1 MKKKNKKKDYSIK
14 RFILVFIMMICILV
28 SSCTYWMYA
37 YHHKYGKNY
46 YEDKIISS
54 KIDDYIK
61 VEGNLVYINN
71 INEELKN
78 SFIKKQI
85 DIQKNN
91 IIDMTITKGIYKEI
105 LSLKINY
112 ILQNNIE
119 EVLTIN
125 IDLTNKKEIPN
136 EDMLNKIGKNYKE
149 LAEDIYNNYIKVE
162 DSKKIIDII
171 TDKELTEKELNENK
185 EKYIIRIRE
194 KLPEVIKLYIKDNK
208 VYYMVN
214 IDEISKICYYTDK
227 NIGYIN
233 KEIGKI

>member
-14 RFILVFIMMICILV
+14 RFILVFITMICILV

-125 IDLTNKKEIPN
+125 IDLRNKKEISN
-136 EDMLNKIGKNYKE
+136 EDILNKIEKNYKE

-171 TDKELTEKELNENK
+171 TDKELTGKELNENK

>member
-1 MKKKNKKKDYSIK
+1 
-14 RFILVFIMMICILV
+14 
-28 SSCTYWMYA
+28 
-37 YHHKYGKNY
+37 
-46 YEDKIISS
+46 
-54 KIDDYIK
+54 
-61 VEGNLVYINN
+61 
-71 INEELKN
+71 
-78 SFIKKQI
+78 
-85 DIQKNN
+85 
-91 IIDMTITKGIYKEI
+91 MTITKGIYKEI

-125 IDLTNKKEIPN
+125 IDLRNKKEISN
-136 EDMLNKIGKNYKE
+136 EDILNKIEKNYKE

-171 TDKELTEKELNENK
+171 TDKELTGKELNENK

-227 NIGYIN
+227 SIGYIN

>member
-14 RFILVFIMMICILV
+14 RFILVFIMMLCILI

-78 SFIKKQI
+78 SFIEKQI

-125 IDLTNKKEIPN
+125 IDLRNKKEISN
-136 EDMLNKIGKNYKE
+136 EDILNKIEKNYKE

-171 TDKELTEKELNENK
+171 TDKELTGKELNEDK

-227 NIGYIN
+227 SIGYIN

>member
-1 MKKKNKKKDYSIK
+1 MKKKNTKKDYSIK
-14 RFILVFIMMICILV
+14 RFILVFIMMLCILI

-91 IIDMTITKGIYKEI
+91 VIDMTITKGIYKEI

-125 IDLTNKKEIPN
+125 IDLRNKKEISN
-136 EDMLNKIGKNYKE
+136 EDILNKIEKNYKE

-171 TDKELTEKELNENK
+171 TDKELTGKELNEDK

>member
-14 RFILVFIMMICILV
+14 RFILVFIMMLCILI

-78 SFIKKQI
+78 SFIEKQI

-125 IDLTNKKEIPN
+125 IDLRNKKEISN
-136 EDMLNKIGKNYKE
+136 EDILNKIEKNYKE

-171 TDKELTEKELNENK
+171 TDKELTGKELNEDK

>member
-14 RFILVFIMMICILV
+14 RFILVFIMMLCILI

-54 KIDDYIK
+54 KVDDYIK

-78 SFIKKQI
+78 SFINKQI

-105 LSLKINY
+105 LSIKINY

-125 IDLTNKKEIPN
+125 IDLRNKKEIPN
-136 EDMLNKIGKNYKE
+136 EDILNKIEKNYKE

-171 TDKELTEKELNENK
+171 TDKELTGKELNENK

-194 KLPEVIKLYIKDNK
+194 KLPETIKLYIKDNK

>member
-14 RFILVFIMMICILV
+14 RFILVFIMMLCILI

-91 IIDMTITKGIYKEI
+91 VIDMTITKGIYKEI

-125 IDLTNKKEIPN
+125 IDLRNKKEISN
-136 EDMLNKIGKNYKE
+136 EDILNKIEKNYKE

-171 TDKELTEKELNENK
+171 TDKELTGKELNENK

>member
-14 RFILVFIMMICILV
+14 RFILVFIMMIFILV

-91 IIDMTITKGIYKEI
+91 VIDMTITKGIYKEI

-125 IDLTNKKEIPN
+125 IDLRNKKEISN
-136 EDMLNKIGKNYKE
+136 EDILNKIEKNYKE

-171 TDKELTEKELNENK
+171 TDKELTGKELNENK

>member
-125 IDLTNKKEIPN
+125 IDLRNKKEISN
-136 EDMLNKIGKNYKE
+136 EDILNKIEKNYKE

-171 TDKELTEKELNENK
+171 TDKELTGKELNEDK

-227 NIGYIN
+227 SIGYIN

>member
-14 RFILVFIMMICILV
+14 RFILVFIMMLCILI

-125 IDLTNKKEIPN
+125 IDLRNKKEISN
-136 EDMLNKIGKNYKE
+136 EDILNKIEKNYKE

-171 TDKELTEKELNENK
+171 TDKELTGKELNENK

>member
-14 RFILVFIMMICILV
+14 RFILVFIMMLCILI

-78 SFIKKQI
+78 SFIEKQI

-125 IDLTNKKEIPN
+125 IDLRNKKEISN
-136 EDMLNKIGKNYKE
+136 EDILNKIEKNYKE

-171 TDKELTEKELNENK
+171 TDKELTGKELNENK

>member
-14 RFILVFIMMICILV
+14 RFILVFIMMLCILI

-91 IIDMTITKGIYKEI
+91 VIDMTITKGIYKEI

-125 IDLTNKKEIPN
+125 IDLRNKKEISN
-136 EDMLNKIGKNYKE
+136 EDILNKIEKNYKE

-171 TDKELTEKELNENK
+171 TDKELTGKELNENK

-208 VYYMVN
+208 VYYMIN

>member
-91 IIDMTITKGIYKEI
+91 VIDMTITKGIYKEI

-125 IDLTNKKEIPN
+125 IDLRNKKEISN
-136 EDMLNKIGKNYKE
+136 EDILNKIEKNYKE

-171 TDKELTEKELNENK
+171 TDKELTGKELNENK

>member
-91 IIDMTITKGIYKEI
+91 VIDMTITKGIYKEI

-125 IDLTNKKEIPN
+125 IDLRNKKEISN
-136 EDMLNKIGKNYKE
+136 EDILNKIEKNYKE

-171 TDKELTEKELNENK
+171 TDKELTGKELNEDK

-227 NIGYIN
+227 SIGYIN

>member
-14 RFILVFIMMICILV
+14 RFILVFIMMLCILI

-91 IIDMTITKGIYKEI
+91 VIDMTITKGIYKEI

-125 IDLTNKKEIPN
+125 IDLRNKKEISN
-136 EDMLNKIGKNYKE
+136 EDILNKIEKNYKE

-171 TDKELTEKELNENK
+171 TDKELTGKELNEDK

-233 KEIGKI
+233 KDIGKI

>member
-1 MKKKNKKKDYSIK
+1 MKKRNKKKDYSIK
-14 RFILVFIMMICILV
+14 RFILVFIMMLCILI

-78 SFIKKQI
+78 SFIEKQI

-125 IDLTNKKEIPN
+125 IDLRNKKEISN
-136 EDMLNKIGKNYKE
+136 EDILNKIEKNYKE

-171 TDKELTEKELNENK
+171 TDKELTGKELNEDK

-227 NIGYIN
+227 SIGYIN

>member
-78 SFIKKQI
+78 SFIEKQI

-125 IDLTNKKEIPN
+125 IDLRNKKEISN
-136 EDMLNKIGKNYKE
+136 EDILNKIEKNYKE

-171 TDKELTEKELNENK
+171 TDKELTGKELNENK

-227 NIGYIN
+227 SIGYIN

>member
-14 RFILVFIMMICILV
+14 RFILVFIMMLCILI

-78 SFIKKQI
+78 SFIEKQI

-125 IDLTNKKEIPN
+125 MDLRNKKEISN
-136 EDMLNKIGKNYKE
+136 EDILNKIEKNYKE

-171 TDKELTEKELNENK
+171 TDKELTGKELNENK

>member
-91 IIDMTITKGIYKEI
+91 VIDMTITKGIYKEI

-125 IDLTNKKEIPN
+125 IDLRNKKEISN
-136 EDMLNKIGKNYKE
+136 EDILNKIEKNYKE

-171 TDKELTEKELNENK
+171 TDKELTGKELNENK

-233 KEIGKI
+233 KEIGKL

>member
-14 RFILVFIMMICILV
+14 RFILVFIMMLCILI

-91 IIDMTITKGIYKEI
+91 VIDMTITKGIYKEI

-112 ILQNNIE
+112 IL
-119 EVLTIN
+119 
-125 IDLTNKKEIPN
+125 
-136 EDMLNKIGKNYKE
+136 

-171 TDKELTEKELNENK
+171 TDKELTGKELNEDK

>member
-105 LSLKINY
+105 LLLKINY

-125 IDLTNKKEIPN
+125 IDLRNKKEISN
-136 EDMLNKIGKNYKE
+136 EDILNKIEKNYKE

-162 DSKKIIDII
+162 DNKKIIDII
-171 TDKELTEKELNENK
+171 TDKELTGKELNENK

>member
-14 RFILVFIMMICILV
+14 RFILVFIMMLCILI

-78 SFIKKQI
+78 SFIEKQI

-125 IDLTNKKEIPN
+125 IDLRNKKEISN
-136 EDMLNKIGKNYKE
+136 EDILNKIEKNYKE

-171 TDKELTEKELNENK
+171 TDKELTGKELNENK

-227 NIGYIN
+227 SIGYIN

>member
-78 SFIKKQI
+78 SFIEKQI

-125 IDLTNKKEIPN
+125 IDLRNKKEISN
-136 EDMLNKIGKNYKE
+136 EDILNKIEKNYKE

-171 TDKELTEKELNENK
+171 TDKELTGKELNEDK

>member
-1 MKKKNKKKDYSIK
+1 MKKKNKKKDYSVK
-14 RFILVFIMMICILV
+14 RFILVFIMMLCILI

-54 KIDDYIK
+54 KVDDYIK

-125 IDLTNKKEIPN
+125 IDLRNKKEIPN
-136 EDMLNKIGKNYKE
+136 EDILNKIGKNYKE

-171 TDKELTEKELNENK
+171 TDKELTGKELNENK

>member
-14 RFILVFIMMICILV
+14 RFILVFIMMLCILV

-78 SFIKKQI
+78 SFIEKQI

-125 IDLTNKKEIPN
+125 IDLRNKKEISN
-136 EDMLNKIGKNYKE
+136 EDILNKIEKNYKE

-171 TDKELTEKELNENK
+171 TDKELTGKELNEDK

-227 NIGYIN
+227 SIGYIN

>member
-1 MKKKNKKKDYSIK
+1 MKKNNKKKDYSIK

-125 IDLTNKKEIPN
+125 IDLRNKKEISN
-136 EDMLNKIGKNYKE
+136 EDILNKIEKNYKE

-171 TDKELTEKELNENK
+171 TDKELTGKELNENK

>member
-91 IIDMTITKGIYKEI
+91 VIDMTITKGIYKEI

-125 IDLTNKKEIPN
+125 IDLRNKKEISN
-136 EDMLNKIGKNYKE
+136 EDILNKIEKNYKE

-171 TDKELTEKELNENK
+171 TDKELTGKELNENK

-194 KLPEVIKLYIKDNK
+194 KLPEVIKLYIKDHK

-214 IDEISKICYYTDK
+214 RDEISKICYYTDK

>member
-78 SFIKKQI
+78 SFIEKQI

-125 IDLTNKKEIPN
+125 IDLRNKKEISN
-136 EDMLNKIGKNYKE
+136 EDILNKIEKNYKE

-171 TDKELTEKELNENK
+171 TDKELTGKELNENK

>member
-14 RFILVFIMMICILV
+14 RFILVFIMMVCILV
-28 SSCTYWMYA
+28 SSCTYWMYE
-37 YHHKYGKNY
+37 YHHKYEKNY

-78 SFIKKQI
+78 SFVKKQI

-125 IDLTNKKEIPN
+125 IDLRNKKEISN
-136 EDMLNKIGKNYKE
+136 EDILNKIEKNYKE
-149 LAEDIYNNYIKVE
+149 IAEDIYNNYIKVE

-171 TDKELTEKELNENK
+171 TDKELTGKELNEDK

-227 NIGYIN
+227 SIGYIN

>member
-14 RFILVFIMMICILV
+14 RFILVFIMMLCILI

-78 SFIKKQI
+78 SFIEKQI

-125 IDLTNKKEIPN
+125 IDLRNKKEISN
-136 EDMLNKIGKNYKE
+136 EDILNKIEKNYKE

-171 TDKELTEKELNENK
+171 TDKELTGKELNEDK

-214 IDEISKICYYTDK
+214 IDEISRICYYTDK
-227 NIGYIN
+227 SIGYIN

>member
-125 IDLTNKKEIPN
+125 IDLRNKKEISN
-136 EDMLNKIGKNYKE
+136 EDILNKIEKNYKE

-162 DSKKIIDII
+162 DNKKIIDII
-171 TDKELTEKELNENK
+171 TDKELTGKELNENK

>member
-125 IDLTNKKEIPN
+125 IDLRNKKEISN
-136 EDMLNKIGKNYKE
+136 EDILNKIEKNYKE

-171 TDKELTEKELNENK
+171 TDKELTGKELNENK

>member
-78 SFIKKQI
+78 SFIEKQI

-112 ILQNNIE
+112 ILQNNI
-119 EVLTIN
+119 
-125 IDLTNKKEIPN
+125 
-136 EDMLNKIGKNYKE
+136 
-149 LAEDIYNNYIKVE
+149 
-162 DSKKIIDII
+162 
-171 TDKELTEKELNENK
+171 
-185 EKYIIRIRE
+185 
-194 KLPEVIKLYIKDNK
+194 
-208 VYYMVN
+208 
-214 IDEISKICYYTDK
+214 
-227 NIGYIN
+227 
-233 KEIGKI
+233 

>member
-125 IDLTNKKEIPN
+125 IDLRNKKEISN
-136 EDMLNKIGKNYKE
+136 EDILNKIEKNYKE

-171 TDKELTEKELNENK
+171 TDKELTGKELNENK

-214 IDEISKICYYTDK
+214 IDEISRICYYTDK
-227 NIGYIN
+227 SIGYIN

>member
-91 IIDMTITKGIYKEI
+91 VIDMTITKGIYKEI

-125 IDLTNKKEIPN
+125 IDLRNKKEISN
-136 EDMLNKIGKNYKE
+136 EDILNKIEKNYKE

-171 TDKELTEKELNENK
+171 TDKELTGKELNENK
-185 EKYIIRIRE
+185 ENSIIRIRE

>member
-91 IIDMTITKGIYKEI
+91 VIDMTITKGIYKEI

-125 IDLTNKKEIPN
+125 IDLRNKKEKSN
-136 EDMLNKIGKNYKE
+136 EDILNKIEKNYKE

-171 TDKELTEKELNENK
+171 TDKELTGKELNENK

-194 KLPEVIKLYIKDNK
+194 KLPEVIKLYILDNK

>member
-78 SFIKKQI
+78 SFIEKQI

-125 IDLTNKKEIPN
+125 IDLRNKKEISN
-136 EDMLNKIGKNYKE
+136 EDILNKIEKNYKE

-171 TDKELTEKELNENK
+171 TDKELTGKELNEDK

-227 NIGYIN
+227 SIGYIN

>member
-14 RFILVFIMMICILV
+14 RFILVFIMMLCILI
-28 SSCTYWMYA
+28 SSCTYWMYS

-78 SFIKKQI
+78 SFIEKQI

-125 IDLTNKKEIPN
+125 IDLRNKKEISN
-136 EDMLNKIGKNYKE
+136 EDILNKIEKNYKE

-171 TDKELTEKELNENK
+171 TDKELTGKELNEDK

-214 IDEISKICYYTDK
+214 IDEISRICYYTDK
-227 NIGYIN
+227 SIGYIN

>member
-125 IDLTNKKEIPN
+125 IDLRNKKEISN
-136 EDMLNKIGKNYKE
+136 EDILNKIEKNYKE

-171 TDKELTEKELNENK
+171 TDKELTGKELNEDK

>member
-1 MKKKNKKKDYSIK
+1 
-14 RFILVFIMMICILV
+14 
-28 SSCTYWMYA
+28 
-37 YHHKYGKNY
+37 
-46 YEDKIISS
+46 
-54 KIDDYIK
+54 
-61 VEGNLVYINN
+61 
-71 INEELKN
+71 
-78 SFIKKQI
+78 
-85 DIQKNN
+85 
-91 IIDMTITKGIYKEI
+91 MTITKGIYKEI

-125 IDLTNKKEIPN
+125 IDLRNKKEISN
-136 EDMLNKIGKNYKE
+136 EDILNKIEKNYKE

-171 TDKELTEKELNENK
+171 TDKELTGKELNENK